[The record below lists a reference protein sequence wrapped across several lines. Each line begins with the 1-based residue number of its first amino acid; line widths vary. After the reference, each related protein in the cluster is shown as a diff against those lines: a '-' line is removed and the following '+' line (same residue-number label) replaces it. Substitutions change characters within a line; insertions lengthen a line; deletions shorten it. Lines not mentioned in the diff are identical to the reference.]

1 MTCSNDQTPRANE
14 TTGAEQHAPPMSGI
28 RVLDLGSFIAAP
40 FAAAIFGEF
49 GADVIKVEAPET
61 GDPLRR
67 FGTPTERG
75 DSLCWLSEAR
85 NKRSLTVDLRTP
97 EGREILLSLARQSD
111 VLCENFRPGTL
122 EKWELGPE
130 DLLRA
135 NPNIVILRISGY
147 GQTGPR
153 KDLPGFARIAHA
165 YAGLAHLTGMP
176 DGPPLTP
183 GSTSLADYM
192 SGLYG
197 AIGVLMALRVRDR
210 VGGQVI
216 DLALYEPILRALD
229 DIATTYARNGTV
241 RGRLGAGTPNACPH
255 GHFQTADGKWVA
267 IACSNDKVFAR
278 FTKAMYRPDL
288 LASHGHVAERLA
300 DSEHIDGIVAQ
311 WISARSLTL
320 VLNECEKAGVPCAPV
335 NTIADI
341 LADPHIAAR
350 SNLTSMEAPAVGT
363 CVVPNVVPTLSK
375 TPGRLERL
383 GPELGE
389 ATFEVLT
396 ERLGLDA
403 ATYAELAKAGI
414 V

>member
-1 MTCSNDQTPRANE
+1 MTCSDDQTPQA
-14 TTGAEQHAPPMSGI
+14 TDTASAAQHAPPMSGI

-49 GADVIKVEAPET
+49 GAEVIKVEAPKA

-75 DSLCWLSEAR
+75 DTLCWLSEAR
-85 NKRSLTVDLRTP
+85 NKKSLTLDLRTR
-97 EGREILLSLARQSD
+97 EGREILLGLARQSD

-122 EKWELGPE
+122 EKWGLGPK
-130 DLLRA
+130 DLLHT

-197 AIGVLMALRVRDR
+197 AIGVLMALRVREQ

-229 DIATTYARNGTV
+229 DIAATYVKDGTI
-241 RGRLGAGTPNACPH
+241 RGRLGAGTSNACPH
-255 GHFQTADGKWVA
+255 GHFQTADGKWIAV
-267 IACSNDKVFAR
+267 ACSNDKVFAR
-278 FTKAMYRPDL
+278 FTKAMGRPDL
-288 LASHGHVAERLA
+288 LTSHSHVAERLA

-311 WISARSLTL
+311 WFSARSVAEALSD
-320 VLNECEKAGVPCAPV
+320 CEEADVPCAPV

-350 SNLTSMEAPAVGT
+350 RNLTRMEAASVGT
-363 CVVPNVVPTLSK
+363 CMVPNVMPALSK

-389 ATFEVLT
+389 ATFEILT